1 MQSQSHARD
10 SSHLPDDGHA
20 PTTTLT
26 KSEHDS
32 YYSNHGL
39 APVPATSQCVR
50 RSDEL
55 SPEIAVLHS
64 IVAAAQHEL
73 DHAPDTKPLPAA
85 VLFKAYDEILPNFG
99 IDPDS
104 DDHLSAFVF
113 RIGGEQS
120 HGTLFDKFQAI
131 LDRMGIVLEFG
142 DDTPILAQSSPSS
155 PSPAQLRSSRLG
167 VGHGQRITT
176 CNPPCSNIPYDSN
189 ASVATDEVAWSHA
202 GDSSLHRGSQVQSHD
217 VDATHID
224 PAVPFVSLYDDP
236 TTVQH
241 RGDQP
246 NPRKVSGHL
255 TRFGAPLSDF

>member
-32 YYSNHGL
+32 YYSNH
-39 APVPATSQCVR
+39 
-50 RSDEL
+50 
-55 SPEIAVLHS
+55 EIAVLHS

-131 LDRMGIVLEFG
+131 LDRMGIVL
-142 DDTPILAQSSPSS
+142 DYAL
-155 PSPAQLRSSRLG
+155 
-167 VGHGQRITT
+167 VG
-176 CNPPCSNIPYDSN
+176 
-189 ASVATDEVAWSHA
+189 
-202 GDSSLHRGSQVQSHD
+202 
-217 VDATHID
+217 
-224 PAVPFVSLYDDP
+224 
-236 TTVQH
+236 
-241 RGDQP
+241 
-246 NPRKVSGHL
+246 
-255 TRFGAPLSDF
+255 